1 MNRYLLDTNI
11 LVYIISG
18 EDYKIQRDILAVIS
32 DAYNICEVSS
42 VSMIEVSQL
51 LRKAKIKPRR
61 GWEKENVLEL
71 LTNNLNI
78 RILPFTERHVNTLL
92 KLDAESGH
100 NDPDD
105 FAIVSHAI
113 TDRHTLVSSDE
124 KFKYYTRQGLRF
136 LYNKR

>member
-1 MNRYLLDTNI
+1 
-11 LVYIISG
+11 
-18 EDYKIQRDILAVIS
+18 
-32 DAYNICEVSS
+32 
-42 VSMIEVSQL
+42 MIEVSQL
-51 LRKAKIKPRR
+51 FRRCKIKLKT
-61 GWEKENVLEL
+61 GWKTETLLEAI
-71 LTNNLNI
+71 TRDLNI